1 MGDTVGWWSLR
12 WSAGR
17 EVWVQDQAGSLS
29 CVIGKNTLLSPCLS
43 PPRRIRWIVICWG
56 VTSWW
61 LASHGGGGGVV
72 ILLVVSSEGN
82 WEKLLLAGP
91 LGSSTD
97 LTFFLN
103 DYNKYVCYP
112 VKFQNNR
119 ILSLKFGV
127 LGFLN
132 TCSGTGESVTFL
144 LQYGRYILS
153 GCAN

>member
-29 CVIGKNTLLSPCLS
+29 CVKNTLLLPCLS
-43 PPRRIRWIVICWG
+43 PPRRIWWIVICWG

-61 LASHGGGGGVV
+61 LASHGGGGRGGVV

-82 WEKLLLAGP
+82 WDKLLLAGP

-97 LTFFLN
+97 LTFFFLN
-103 DYNKYVCYP
+103 DYNKYSVI
-112 VKFQNNR
+112 Q
-119 ILSLKFGV
+119 LSFKTTEFYHLNSPSGV
-127 LGFLN
+127 LKYLLWNRRKRHVFA
-132 TCSGTGESVTFL
+132 TIWTVWSVGL
-144 LQYGRYILS
+144 
-153 GCAN
+153 C